1 MLKDKG
7 PVLVLVYLQLVA
19 DLLKYVADLTI
30 QYLRFLFAL
39 SNPLLMLVLILRRFM
54 HMLTLVQ

>member
-39 SNPLLMLVLILRRFM
+39 SNPLLMLVLIL
-54 HMLTLVQ
+54 

>member
-19 DLLKYVADLTI
+19 DLLKYIPDLTI